1 MFPERVIL
9 GSENFPAEI
18 GRHWPMIEKTPWIIG
33 DFTWTAWDYIGEAGI
48 GKASFYE
55 PGDRRIGDPWG
66 SPSFY
71 PWRTAN
77 DADFDVTGCIRPQGV
92 YRRIVWGSGETALF
106 SYDPAVYGK
115 VETLSSWG
123 FPGVRACWNWK
134 GREGM
139 PVEILVFSAAEETE
153 LFING
158 RSLGRVKADEAT
170 VHDMPMTFRFR
181 AVYEPGT
188 VEAVSYSGGKEISR
202 AVLATA
208 GEPRAIRLASETDA
222 LRADGE
228 SLAYVHSE
236 IVDAAGRV
244 VPDARVMLTAGA
256 EGQGT
261 LAGFGSGNPITDEN
275 YTSGRFTSDRGRA
288 LAIIRAGYEAGSV
301 TLRVRSEGL
310 PPAEITL
317 PVKKS

>member
-1 MFPERVIL
+1 MAR
-9 GSENFPAEI
+9 
-18 GRHWPMIEKTPWIIG
+18 
-33 DFTWTAWDYIGEAGI
+33 
-48 GKASFYE
+48 
-55 PGDRRIGDPWG
+55 
-66 SPSFY
+66 
-71 PWRTAN
+71 
-77 DADFDVTGCIRPQGV
+77 
-92 YRRIVWGSGETALF
+92 
-106 SYDPAVYGK
+106 
-115 VETLSSWG
+115 
-123 FPGVRACWNWK
+123 
-134 GREGM
+134 
-139 PVEILVFSAAEETE
+139 EETE
-153 LFING
+153 LFFKG
-158 RSLGRVKADEAT
+158 RSVRRVKAGEAT

-188 VEAVSYSGGKEISR
+188 VEAVSYSGGREVSR

-222 LRADGE
+222 LRADGL
-228 SLAYVHSE
+228 SLAYVHAE
-236 IVDAAGRV
+236 IVDADGRV

-261 LAGFGSGNPITDEN
+261 LAGFGSGNPVTDEN